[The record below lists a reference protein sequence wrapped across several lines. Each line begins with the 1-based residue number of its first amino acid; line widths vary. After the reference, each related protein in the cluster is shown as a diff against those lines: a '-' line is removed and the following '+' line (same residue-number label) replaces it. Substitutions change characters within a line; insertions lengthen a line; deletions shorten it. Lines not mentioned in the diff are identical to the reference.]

1 MDWGGDGGGRN
12 YIGTG
17 AEDPRGIPR
26 RKVGGKVAARAGTA
40 AYAAGENGESEW
52 PRGAGAYSCP
62 CARARARASEASS
75 TRGRGP
81 VVAIPPAEA
90 EPIGFAVS
98 RQRLGGWWG
107 RGRSLLGLG
116 IRWQTGGPAA
126 WRGVG
131 RRLSSA
137 AAWVTRALYTHERR
151 ALCSTLLCSG
161 RRLFRTGGTSA
172 LFSIA
177 ALWTGDLT
185 VLLRRN
191 SNREMD

>member
-62 CARARARASEASS
+62 CARARARARASEASS

-126 WRGVG
+126 WRGV
-131 RRLSSA
+131 
-137 AAWVTRALYTHERR
+137 AWGGGCLAPPLGSPADPRAVHTRAP
-151 ALCSTLLCSG
+151 CSLLD
-161 RRLFRTGGTSA
+161 SA
-172 LFSIA
+172 LLWPA
-177 ALWTGDLT
+177 AVPYGRHVRAFFNCCPVDG
-185 VLLRRN
+185 
-191 SNREMD
+191 